1 MSLNVIVVYYS
12 RELLLPLLPLVSYI
26 YRMANLSMYITA
38 LLAGGL
44 GYLVVE
50 ILDRR
55 LHAQFI
61 PEFLG
66 SLVIGIISVLG
77 HYLLPTGDLAT
88 IIIASVMPIVPGV
101 LITNAIQDLF
111 GGHMLMFTTKSLGST
126 RHCFWYWRWR
136 WFSFNLSLGVGM
148 NVLDIKL
155 NF

>member
-1 MSLNVIVVYYS
+1 MV
-12 RELLLPLLPLVSYI
+12 
-26 YRMANLSMYITA
+26 NLSMLSRIVS
-38 LLAGGL
+38 GGL

-88 IIIASVMPIVPGV
+88 IIIA
-101 LITNAIQDLF
+101 L
-111 GGHMLMFTTKSLGST
+111 
-126 RHCFWYWRWR
+126 
-136 WFSFNLSLGVGM
+136 
-148 NVLDIKL
+148 
-155 NF
+155 

>member
-12 RELLLPLLPLVSYI
+12 RELCAIIAISFLYLQDGKLVDV
-26 YRMANLSMYITA
+26 ITA

-111 GGHMLMFTTKSLGST
+111 GGHMLMFTTKSLEALVTAFGIGAALVQ
-126 RHCFWYWRWR
+126 F
-136 WFSFNLSLGVGM
+136 
-148 NVLDIKL
+148 
-155 NF
+155 